1 MTIRT
6 ILRATIP
13 ALALTFAVGAVGTAH
28 ATSKKKK
35 AETATSHATM
45 SHAKLPGY
53 KTEAAAKAAC
63 GMGGVVWHA
72 TGSKAFHGPK
82 SKYFGK
88 TKHGA
93 YVCEKAALADHLHEA
108 KN

>member
-1 MTIRT
+1 MTFRSL
-6 ILRATIP
+6 LRAAIP
-13 ALALTFAVGAVGTAH
+13 AVALAVTIGGVGTAH
-28 ATSKKKK
+28 ATTKKKK
-35 AETATSHATM
+35 TETTM
-45 SHAKLPGY
+45 SHSRLPGY
-53 KTEAAAKAAC
+53 KTEASAKAAC
-63 GMGGVVWHA
+63 GMSGVVWHA

-93 YVCEKAALADHLHEA
+93 YVCEKAALADHLHAA

>member
-6 ILRATIP
+6 ILRAAIP
-13 ALALTFAVGAVGTAH
+13 AVALTFAVGAVGTAAH
-28 ATSKKKK
+28 ASTKKKT
-35 AETATSHATM
+35 ETTM
-45 SHAKLPGY
+45 SHARLPGY

-88 TKHGA
+88 TRHGA

>member
-1 MTIRT
+1 MTMT
-6 ILRATIP
+6 KILRAAIP
-13 ALALTFAVGAVGTAH
+13 AVALAFTMSAMGTAH
-28 ATSKKKK
+28 ASTKKKTH
-35 AETATSHATM
+35 ETHM
-45 SHAKLPGY
+45 SSKLPGY

-72 TGSKAFHGPK
+72 TGSKAYHTAK

-93 YVCEKAALADHLHEA
+93 YVCEKAAVADHLHAA